1 MPPGLLRNS
10 DSSKR
15 GKAQMNNYKNI
26 PFAKRHKLAS
36 KGEQK
41 FTTQMIGRAYVS
53 FSERRVHAK
62 SPRGERTGLKLQ
74 LCQRRRGRR
83 RGRRK
88 GGAMTDLKCHKK

>member
-1 MPPGLLRNS
+1 
-10 DSSKR
+10 
-15 GKAQMNNYKNI
+15 MNNYKNNI

-53 FSERRVHAK
+53 SSERRVHAK
-62 SPRGERTGLKLQ
+62 SPRESIGLKLQ
-74 LCQRRRGRR
+74 LYQRRRRK

-88 GGAMTDLKCHKK
+88 GAMTDLKCHKK